1 MLQISLNTKE
11 SEFKTL
17 KQENEQNL
25 IKINTLVRTQEDEKS
40 KANALKTQETKLNQ
54 EIAHLNATIAD
65 LKKENDKLDGEK
77 SHLNEACSKWQSENR
92 DHQSNFQKLES
103 EFGRLQ
109 KQHGDLDRK
118 QKETQIALDTH
129 KKTS

>member
-1 MLQISLNTKE
+1 M
-11 SEFKTL
+11 
-17 KQENEQNL
+17 
-25 IKINTLVRTQEDEKS
+25 RTQEDEKS

-54 EIAHLNATIAD
+54 EIAHLNGTIDD

-77 SHLNEACSKWQSENR
+77 LHLNEACSKWQSENR
-92 DHQSNFQKLES
+92 EHQSHIQKLES

>member
-1 MLQISLNTKE
+1 M
-11 SEFKTL
+11 
-17 KQENEQNL
+17 
-25 IKINTLVRTQEDEKS
+25 
-40 KANALKTQETKLNQ
+40 
-54 EIAHLNATIAD
+54 
-65 LKKENDKLDGEK
+65 
-77 SHLNEACSKWQSENR
+77 NEACSKWQSENR
-92 DHQSNFQKLES
+92 EHQSNFQKLES